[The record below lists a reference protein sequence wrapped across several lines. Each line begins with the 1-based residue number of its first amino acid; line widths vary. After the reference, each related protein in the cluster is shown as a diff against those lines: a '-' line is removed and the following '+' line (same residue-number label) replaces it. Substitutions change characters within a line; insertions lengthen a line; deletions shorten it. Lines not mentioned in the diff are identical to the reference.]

1 MRYTKPQTAAAQEI
15 ILDIFNS
22 VLGFQETEAADAM
35 LRFVQL
41 LGMPSRLSEVNVTS
55 DEQLHK
61 IADMTLTDVL
71 AEKGNL
77 PDRAGVLQILEL
89 AR

>member
-1 MRYTKPQTAAAQEI
+1 M
-15 ILDIFNS
+15 
-22 VLGFQETEAADAM
+22 LGFEETEAADAM

-41 LGMPSRLSEVNVTS
+41 LGLPSRLSEVNVTS

-61 IADMTLTDVL
+61 IADMALTDVL
-71 AEKGNL
+71 AKQTSLL
-77 PDRAGVLQILEL
+77 PDKDGVIRILEM